1 MRNETAAGSSGTP
14 DGGRHRPS
22 GGGECSPL
30 QVRAPFLANWNWQ
43 SVVGINQRA
52 CARGGAQQGT
62 NSETGATR
70 AAEWEQ
76 THQQALTLAETID
89 FLRACHRGAPF
100 LFFNGNT
107 FSFIG
112 RELAFALFSDL
123 PVARKREVGSAIA
136 HYIAGVL
143 DRDAMIA
150 IVESLSCSASYQPG
164 DRVKTLK
171 GTLRGVIVKILDDG
185 RVKWRADTGTEFLGL
200 PGSLAPDD

>member
-1 MRNETAAGSSGTP
+1 M
-14 DGGRHRPS
+14 
-22 GGGECSPL
+22 
-30 QVRAPFLANWNWQ
+30 
-43 SVVGINQRA
+43 
-52 CARGGAQQGT
+52 
-62 NSETGATR
+62 
-70 AAEWEQ
+70 
-76 THQQALTLAETID
+76 
-89 FLRACHRGAPF
+89 
-100 LFFNGNT
+100 FFNGNT